1 MVQNGR
7 SIDTFEL
14 KPGARFASKYRV
26 GERLGAGWEGEVYH
40 VTEESTGIERAAKL
54 FFPARNPRN
63 RAVNFYAKK
72 LDSLRDCSM
81 VIRYHTQ
88 EHFRF
93 RGHHITALVSEYVE
107 GELLAD
113 YVKRQPGKRLHP
125 FEAVHL
131 LHTLAS
137 GIEEIHSLG
146 EYHGDLHDLN
156 ILVQRIGLGYKV
168 KLVDFYHWGRCT
180 ATHRF
185 EDMASLIRL
194 FYDAL
199 GGQKTYHNQ
208 PPEVKYIC
216 CGLKRGLM
224 AKRFKSVAKLRRH
237 LETMRW
243 G

>member
-1 MVQNGR
+1 MAQNGKY
-7 SIDTFEL
+7 IDTFEL
-14 KPGARFASKYRV
+14 KPGVRFAKKYRV
-26 GERLGAGWEGEVYH
+26 GECLGAGWEGEVYH

-88 EHFRF
+88 EQFQFH
-93 RGHHITALVSEYVE
+93 GHRITALVSEYVQ
-107 GELLAD
+107 GEILAE
-113 YVKRQPGKRLHP
+113 YIKRQPNKRLQP

-131 LHTLAS
+131 LHTLAE
-137 GIEEIHSLG
+137 GVEEIHALG

-168 KLVDFYHWGRCT
+168 KLVDFYHWGKCT

-185 EDMASLIRL
+185 DDMTSLIRL
-194 FYDAL
+194 FYDSL
-199 GGQKTYHNQ
+199 GGQKTYASQ
-208 PPEVKYIC
+208 PEEVKYIC
-216 CGLKRGLM
+216 SGLKRNLI

-237 LETMRW
+237 LETMGW
-243 G
+243 E